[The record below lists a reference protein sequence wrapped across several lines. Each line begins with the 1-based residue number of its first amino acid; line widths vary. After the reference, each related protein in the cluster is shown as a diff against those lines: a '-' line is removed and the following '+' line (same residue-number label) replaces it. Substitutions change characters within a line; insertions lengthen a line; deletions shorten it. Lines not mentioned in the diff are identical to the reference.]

1 MAASSRRA
9 RRGGPRAPPK
19 PEDPPRGLLRQGNIF
34 ASLAYGAIEA
44 LLGNEANKQRKSQS
58 YSKTLKSSDATA
70 RSIDNL
76 SKTEI
81 ETKLTNCVK
90 TFWETYDE
98 AMEKFEAQNVEA
110 PAPAPAAVAPEPED
124 LDALVYA
131 DLTNLVTARMAR
143 KWAATQNKKYENLKT
158 VPGMRELLRDQAAD
172 PTQWDLVRKHQAPA
186 PKYVETGVA
195 YSTVRGAQD
204 GDTWAK
210 WMSALTTEPPTK
222 TFESLQKEARIAIS
236 RTLPTL
242 KHSTAGGLREALAER
257 LGRPATPN
265 DVKEVF
271 RDAADDLKGAWDEYE
286 MIPDGYEG
294 VTVEDLWRRLEATE
308 ARAMRRSNAADRG
321 ELSEERTK
329 ELGCNDMYYACAA
342 TSRDWSRDLALALGD
357 RVEDYAK
364 KAAQFKHDHH
374 GNIGCI
380 RDVRAAV
387 LESIRQR
394 RRGLLFTERSRSEI
408 RNHTLPMRRA
418 RKTVHR
424 AAVTSSHLMTWGY

>member
-308 ARAMRRSNAADRG
+308 ARAMRRAKHELG
-321 ELSEERTK
+321 ELSQERQL
-329 ELGCNDMYYACAA
+329 ELRCNDMYYACSGACE
-342 TSRDWSRDLALALGD
+342 DWSRELALALGEG
-357 RVEDYAK
+357 VADYAK
-364 KAAQFKHDHH
+364 KAVRVKQDHH
-374 GNIGCI
+374 GCIGKI
-380 RDVRAAV
+380 VDARKAIAARIKAGRRSRLGHEVR
-387 LESIRQR
+387 
-394 RRGLLFTERSRSEI
+394 RSEI
-408 RNHTLPMRRA
+408 RNNTLAMRRA
-418 RKTVHR
+418 RMLCHR
-424 AAVTSSHLMTWGY
+424 LAVTSGGVLGWD